1 MSPLVGLARHLS
13 AGRAMGLRE
22 LLAEALLLA
31 GSNMTEHG
39 GQRRALQTAG
49 GNRCDQ

>member
-1 MSPLVGLARHLS
+1 MERE
-13 AGRAMGLRE
+13 AMGLRE